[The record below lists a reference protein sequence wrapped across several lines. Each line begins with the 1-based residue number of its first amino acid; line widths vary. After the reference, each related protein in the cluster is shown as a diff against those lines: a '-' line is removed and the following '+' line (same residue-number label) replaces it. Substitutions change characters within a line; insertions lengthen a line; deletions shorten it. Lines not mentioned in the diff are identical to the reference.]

1 MIDNQYISI
10 EPNIAFGKPCVAGT
24 QISVEFILELLG
36 LGYSIDN
43 LLDDYPQLTREQIY
57 AVLNFASELVHKEYS
72 KVAMEQP
79 TLEHII
85 QQILPVLKQAE
96 VKKAALFGS
105 YVRGDSNENSDVD
118 ILVDL
123 PRGKTLLDL
132 VGLKQD
138 LEEIL
143 QRKVDVVG
151 YGAIHPLL
159 KDAILEEQYPI
170 LGKRQSERELT

>member
-1 MIDNQYISI
+1 MIDNQSISI
-10 EPNIAFGKPCVAGT
+10 DPNIAFGKPCIAGT
-24 QISVEFILELLG
+24 QISVEFILEQLALG
-36 LGYSIDN
+36 HTIDN
-43 LLDDYPQLTREQIY
+43 LLDDYSQLTREQVV
-57 AVLNFASELVHKEYS
+57 AVLNFARELVHNEYS
-72 KVAMEQP
+72 KVVMEQP
-79 TLEHII
+79 TLEQII
-85 QQILPVLKQAE
+85 EQILPVLKQAE

-105 YVRGDSNENSDVD
+105 YVRGDNNENSDVD

-132 VGLKQD
+132 VDLKQD

-159 KDAILEEQYPI
+159 RDSILASQYPI
-170 LGKRQSERELT
+170 L

>member
-1 MIDNQYISI
+1 MVDNQYISI
-10 EPNIAFGKPCVAGT
+10 DPNIAFGKPCIAGT
-24 QISVEFILELLG
+24 RISVEFILEQLALG
-36 LGYSIDN
+36 STIDN

-57 AVLNFASELVHKEYS
+57 ASLNFARERIHNEYS
-72 KVAMEQP
+72 QKPAPSLDQ
-79 TLEHII
+79 II
-85 QQILPVLKQAE
+85 KQILPVLKQAE

-105 YVRGDSNENSDVD
+105 YVRGDNNENSDVD

-159 KDAILEEQYPI
+159 RDSILASQYPI
-170 LGKRQSERELT
+170 L